1 MKTRQFIW
9 IGLGLWIISLVII
22 GTKTECASPGKPWK
36 QTSSQWTVTPDT
48 GFSVPGST
56 PNVGWVD
63 NQVWLIVGT
72 REGQRLYR
80 SMDGTNKT
88 QAESIKGLSTSLTG
102 TDFVP
107 TETVPRE
114 AADGTNELY
123 VLGLGR
129 PETSSAVLFR
139 LRDNGQGQF
148 ARSPEA
154 AVYRGSEA
162 DKDFIGVPDV
172 YPALD
177 GTLRLMY
184 VARGSSVN
192 SNTAVS
198 TDGGASFQF
207 EFNNPFQDYGLPL
220 SAQTNN
226 VDPAVVK
233 LASGS
238 YLAVTMRA
246 TKLYLFTSSNGREFT
261 PVDMPA
267 LEGSL
272 FGSPSLGFFDPTL
285 VQLPD
290 GRVLMFATLGD
301 FRSPGNEKV
310 VRFVLTQNQPEP
322 MPPIVKVTGPN
333 GGETIPDGSSL
344 AVSWSTTAETPVAS
358 QSIALSTDGGTTFA
372 LSLATGLAAPLTE
385 FQVALPVGLSTTRAR
400 VQVTAL
406 DTAGNSGSDQSDG
419 DFSIVTTETDTQPP
433 QVQVLS
439 PNGGEKVKVG
449 QSVQIQWQAADE
461 TALASHEIRL
471 STDGGASFPTVV
483 ASGLPA
489 DARGLVFVIPA
500 SQSKTKTARI
510 LVVSV
515 DMAGNRGQDASDG
528 NFRIAKKRG

>member
-1 MKTRQFIW
+1 MKTRHLVW
-9 IGLGLWIISLVII
+9 IGLGFWIASCLTI
-22 GTKTECASPGKPWK
+22 GTKTECATPGKPWK
-36 QTSSQWTVTPDT
+36 QTSSPWTVTPDT
-48 GFSVPGST
+48 GFSVPGAT

-63 NQVWLIVGT
+63 DQVWLIVGT

-88 QAESIKGLSTSLTG
+88 QAEPIKGLSTSLTG

-129 PETSSAVLFR
+129 PETNSAVLFR

-148 ARSPEA
+148 IRSPEA

-162 DKDFIGVPDV
+162 DKNFIGVPDV
-172 YPALD
+172 YPTAD
-177 GTLRLMY
+177 GLLRLIY

-198 TDGGASFQF
+198 TDGGDSFQF

-233 LASGS
+233 LASGG

-272 FGSPSLGFFDPTL
+272 FGSASLGFFDPTL

-290 GRVLMFATLGD
+290 GQVLMFVTLGD

-310 VRFVLTQNQPEP
+310 VRFVLTQN
-322 MPPIVKVTGPN
+322 
-333 GGETIPDGSSL
+333 SSNP
-344 AVSWSTTAETPVAS
+344 T
-358 QSIALSTDGGTTFA
+358 
-372 LSLATGLAAPLTE
+372 
-385 FQVALPVGLSTTRAR
+385 
-400 VQVTAL
+400 
-406 DTAGNSGSDQSDG
+406 
-419 DFSIVTTETDTQPP
+419 PP

-439 PNGGEKVKVG
+439 PNGGEKVRAG
-449 QSVQIQWQAADE
+449 QSLQIQWQATDD
-461 TALASHEIRL
+461 TALASHDIML
-471 STDGGASFPTVV
+471 STDGGTSFPTVLV
-483 ASGLPA
+483 SGLPT
-489 DARGLVFVIPA
+489 DAREFVFVVPA
-500 SQSKTKTARI
+500 NQSKTKTARI
-510 LVVSV
+510 RVVSV
-515 DMAGNRGQDASDG
+515 DTDGNRGQDESDG
-528 NFRIAKKRG
+528 NFRIAKKKG

>member
-233 LASGS
+233 LASGG

-290 GRVLMFATLGD
+290 GRVLMFAT
-301 FRSPGNEKV
+301 
-310 VRFVLTQNQPEP
+310 
-322 MPPIVKVTGPN
+322 
-333 GGETIPDGSSL
+333 
-344 AVSWSTTAETPVAS
+344 
-358 QSIALSTDGGTTFA
+358 
-372 LSLATGLAAPLTE
+372 
-385 FQVALPVGLSTTRAR
+385 
-400 VQVTAL
+400 
-406 DTAGNSGSDQSDG
+406 
-419 DFSIVTTETDTQPP
+419 
-433 QVQVLS
+433 
-439 PNGGEKVKVG
+439 
-449 QSVQIQWQAADE
+449 
-461 TALASHEIRL
+461 
-471 STDGGASFPTVV
+471 
-483 ASGLPA
+483 
-489 DARGLVFVIPA
+489 
-500 SQSKTKTARI
+500 
-510 LVVSV
+510 
-515 DMAGNRGQDASDG
+515 
-528 NFRIAKKRG
+528 

>member
-1 MKTRQFIW
+1 MNPKHLIW
-9 IGLGLWIISLVII
+9 IGIGLSLVVGLTF
-22 GTKTECASPGKPWK
+22 GTPTECASPGKPWK
-36 QTSSQWTVTPDT
+36 QTNSAWTVVPDT
-48 GFSVPGST
+48 GFSVPGAT

-63 NQVWLIVGT
+63 NQVWLVVGT

-80 SMDGTNKT
+80 STDGTNKT
-88 QAESIKGLSTSLTG
+88 QAEPIGGLNVSLTG

-129 PETSSAVLFR
+129 PETNSAVLFR
-139 LRDNGQGQF
+139 LRDTGQGQF
-148 ARSPEA
+148 VRSPEA

-162 DKDFIGVPDV
+162 DKNFIGVPDV
-172 YPALD
+172 YPAPD
-177 GTLRLMY
+177 GSLRLVY

-192 SNTAVS
+192 SNTALS

-246 TKLYLFTSSNGREFT
+246 TKLYLFSSLNGREFT

-272 FGSPSLGFFDPTL
+272 FGSASLGFFDPTL

-290 GRVLMFATLGD
+290 GKVLMFVTLGD

-310 VRFVLTQNQPEP
+310 VRFVLTQNQS
-322 MPPIVKVTGPN
+322 
-333 GGETIPDGSSL
+333 SSL
-344 AVSWSTTAETPVAS
+344 
-358 QSIALSTDGGTTFA
+358 
-372 LSLATGLAAPLTE
+372 
-385 FQVALPVGLSTTRAR
+385 
-400 VQVTAL
+400 
-406 DTAGNSGSDQSDG
+406 
-419 DFSIVTTETDTQPP
+419 PP

-439 PNGGEKVKVG
+439 PNGGEKVRAG
-449 QSVQIQWQAADE
+449 QSLQIQWQATDD
-461 TALASHEIRL
+461 TVLASHDIML
-471 STDGGASFPTVV
+471 STDAGASFPTVLV
-483 ASGLPA
+483 SGLPA
-489 DARGLVFVIPA
+489 DAREFVFVVPTN
-500 SQSKTKTARI
+500 QSKTKTARI
-510 LVVSV
+510 RVVSV
-515 DMAGNRGQDASDG
+515 DTDGNRGQDESDG